1 MKWTDERTVDIGI
14 YQNTSRLKD
23 GAYKNVDIKFSEHDV
38 FWKNLHQV
46 STNNKKKQHVVN
58 SGAQGG

>member
-23 GAYKNVDIKFSEHDV
+23 GRKKIGDNRRVLYD
-38 FWKNLHQV
+38 QV
-46 STNNKKKQHVVN
+46 SIINDR
-58 SGAQGG
+58 